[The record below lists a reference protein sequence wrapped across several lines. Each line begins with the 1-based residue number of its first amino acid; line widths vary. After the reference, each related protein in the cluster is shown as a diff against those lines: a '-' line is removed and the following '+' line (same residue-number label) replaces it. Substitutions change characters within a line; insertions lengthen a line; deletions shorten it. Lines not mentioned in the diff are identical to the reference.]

1 MYILYQTD
9 AWLSYS
15 SRDLNGVCTTKEK
28 ALILARRQAKRSG
41 KKLTEDEMANL
52 TDIMQTQGREI
63 NYSIE
68 KVPVNTLL

>member
-1 MYILYQTD
+1 MYILYQAD

-15 SRDLNGVCTTKEK
+15 SRDLIGVCTTKEK

-41 KKLTEDEMANL
+41 EKLTEDDIANL
-52 TDIMQTQGREI
+52 SNIMQTQGRDI

-68 KVPVNTLL
+68 KVSVNTLL

>member
-15 SRDLNGVCTTKEK
+15 SRDLIGVCTTKEK

-41 KKLTEDEMANL
+41 KKLTEDEIANL
-52 TDIMQTQGREI
+52 TDIMQTQGRDI